1 MIIKNYKK
9 YNEIKHLHNKKK
21 NCKRET
27 TLKRVKRLQK
37 KQTYSN

>member
-1 MIIKNYKK
+1 MKLNICTIKKN
-9 YNEIKHLHNKKK
+9 

>member
-21 NCKRET
+21 Q
-27 TLKRVKRLQK
+27 LQK
-37 KQTYSN
+37 GNYFKKGETFAKETNIF

>member
-9 YNEIKHLHNKKK
+9 YNEIKHLHNKK